1 MQNNYFPRFK
11 DVFFVFVL
19 IYSPKKSQKNKIK
32 KSEFRDKPQK
42 IAVKIRYKII
52 QKREKVRLCVS
63 IVITNNMLIFF
74 AAVDS
79 SYFNK
84 QNR

>member
-52 QKREKVRLCVS
+52 PKERES
-63 IVITNNMLIFF
+63 
-74 AAVDS
+74 
-79 SYFNK
+79 
-84 QNR
+84 